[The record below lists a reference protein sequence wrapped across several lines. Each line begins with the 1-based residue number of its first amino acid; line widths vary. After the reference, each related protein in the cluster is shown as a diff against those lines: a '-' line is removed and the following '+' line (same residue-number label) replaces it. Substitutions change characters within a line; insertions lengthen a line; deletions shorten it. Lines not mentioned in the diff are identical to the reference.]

1 MGLLYFFEGALLF
14 GVEGLAEAEVEVDE
28 IEFGALEADKTDVV
42 EAETVSKC
50 IKIMLKFASFQKLF
64 CIDLAHDFVSTKHL
78 KLRSLI
84 ASK

>member
-28 IEFGALEADKTDVV
+28 IEFGALEADITDVV

-50 IKIMLKFASFQKLF
+50 IKITLKFASFQKVF
-64 CIDLAHDFVSTKHL
+64 CKYNDLHHYTF
-78 KLRSLI
+78 I
-84 ASK
+84 F